1 MGGEKGKRRRCGG
14 KTLLESQLSSN
25 TIRSTRKGAVSLSGK
40 CDWGVGGGVGGV
52 IFCWW
57 ERGDKIL
64 RIPHC

>member
-40 CDWGVGGGVGGV
+40 CDWGVGGWGWMALSFAGGR
-52 IFCWW
+52 
-57 ERGDKIL
+57 EGTRY
-64 RIPHC
+64 